1 MVSRSKY
8 VLQYRKEQK
17 ALLPATW
24 RETKVYMSG
33 EAYDRL
39 VEIAQS
45 RQERLPVTIGYV
57 LDFALAVL
65 DGEQPEPIK
74 REPSAPPK
82 LEVSAEA
89 LLQAILAS
97 RFPEDTGAARLRQAA
112 FVQLVA
118 KHNARGEAPSST
130 DLAAETGGF
139 RSQMDLLAKQL
150 MGRGVIT
157 RKHASGHKGARS
169 AKLLMIAENALE
181 GLNEAHIAATG
192 EPIEGLEVSSKKT
205 RARPA
210 EPTDDAKA
218 PQRKGRAG
226 SGKGAQSKLSRQKSR

>member
-74 REPSAPPK
+74 REPSATPK
-82 LEVSAEA
+82 LDIPAEA

-97 RFPEDTGAARLRQAA
+97 RFPDDTGAARLRQAA

-181 GLNEAHIAATG
+181 GLNEAHIAETG
-192 EPIEGLEVSSKKT
+192 APIEGLELSTKKQKVRSAESGDAKTPQRRSRTEAGKASQSSKGTK
-205 RARPA
+205 
-210 EPTDDAKA
+210 
-218 PQRKGRAG
+218 
-226 SGKGAQSKLSRQKSR
+226 QKSR